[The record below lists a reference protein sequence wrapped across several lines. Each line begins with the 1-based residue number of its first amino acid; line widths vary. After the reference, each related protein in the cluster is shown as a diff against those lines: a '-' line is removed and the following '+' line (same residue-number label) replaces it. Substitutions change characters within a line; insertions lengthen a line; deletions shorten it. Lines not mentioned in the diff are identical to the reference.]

1 MDLPIPSEMK
11 KAVIDLIVKMQL
23 LHMKGDEKLDNEMLQ
38 MIVVLRE
45 LVGDTDADSTTFELD
60 FPPDD
65 NSLEIKL

>member
-1 MDLPIPSEMK
+1 
-11 KAVIDLIVKMQL
+11 MQL